1 MPWLLAYPTDARGSN
16 IDELLI
22 KGYFPQCV
30 NRNFLVDLYTYLELD
45 SIITGHLACAGTYE
59 LRYT

>member
-22 KGYFPQCV
+22 KGDIFHNV
-30 NRNFLVDLYTYLELD
+30 STAISWLISTRT
-45 SIITGHLACAGTYE
+45 
-59 LRYT
+59 